1 LRAMIQ
7 AASGQHLRIMFPMVA
22 DCAEF
27 DQARAIF
34 DLEAARAANQGRHPP
49 SRVEIGVM
57 LEVPALLFELRQ
69 LLPKVDFVSVGTND
83 LVQFL
88 YAADRN
94 NPRVADRYDALSG
107 PVLRPMRQLV
117 AACDAHQVP
126 LAVCGE
132 MAGEPLSALALIG
145 IGLRTLSMS
154 PAKVGP
160 VKEMVRSVDLGLL
173 APLLA
178 DLDELPSR
186 SLRGKLHDFA
196 RDHGVAA

>member
-1 LRAMIQ
+1 MIRCPAQCLR
-7 AASGQHLRIMFPMVA
+7 L
-22 DCAEF
+22 
-27 DQARAIF
+27 
-34 DLEAARAANQGRHPP
+34 
-49 SRVEIGVM
+49 
-57 LEVPALLFELRQ
+57 
-69 LLPKVDFVSVGTND
+69 
-83 LVQFL
+83 
-88 YAADRN
+88 
-94 NPRVADRYDALSG
+94 
-107 PVLRPMRQLV
+107 MRQLV
-117 AACDAHQVP
+117 TACDAHGVP

-132 MAGEPLSALALIG
+132 MAGEPLAALALIG

-186 SLRGKLHDFA
+186 SLRGKLRDFA